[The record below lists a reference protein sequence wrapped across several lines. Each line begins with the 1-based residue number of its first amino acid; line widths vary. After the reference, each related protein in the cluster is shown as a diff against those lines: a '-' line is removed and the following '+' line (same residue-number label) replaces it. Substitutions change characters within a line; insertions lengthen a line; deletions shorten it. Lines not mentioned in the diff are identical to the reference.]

1 MSPDTANEDKFE
13 SLTKTKAKKSLM
25 LIFDKEH
32 KAKVL
37 KDLKKL
43 VIRLKMLKIRFFVE
57 KIDFI
62 FFLFKEIIRIR
73 QPPIYQME
81 IMSN

>member
-62 FFLFKEIIRIR
+62 FFVV
-73 QPPIYQME
+73 
-81 IMSN
+81 